1 MTKVS
6 VIIPVYNTE
15 KYLPESLDSV
25 LDQTLQDLE
34 VICINDASTDRSGE
48 ILDSYAARDSRVH
61 VIHLK
66 KNRRQGNGRNIGMEH
81 AKGQYLY
88 FLDSDDM
95 IEPYAMQELYDLSE
109 KEHLD
114 VVFFDSRNVFDSEE
128 MKKIYI
134 PAFSVRK
141 GVYEDKVYT
150 GQELFDAFI
159 RQNEWTC
166 YPQRT
171 FWSADFIRS
180 RKIRNPVDS
189 EHEDEYFAHAGIL
202 LAERARYIRKQYFIL
217 RIRPD
222 SVMTREPG
230 PRNFHGYLM
239 NYYYMN
245 RFAAEH
251 NIHTEASRANIS
263 RMYELAR
270 SYYDRLN
277 GRFDLR
283 GYCSRRKTDLVIYE
297 NFVSHLDTG
306 YRKNY
311 IDAETLERMSHFR
324 EVYIYGAGIVAKR
337 FAAALLE
344 NGNLVLGGFIV
355 SAREGNPEVLFGRP
369 VMAMEEAHPA
379 DGALVVIAVSAKLY
393 PEIREILEKTGWNW
407 MYYRKLD

>member
-15 KYLPESLDSV
+15 KYLPACLDSV
-25 LDQTLQDLE
+25 LDQTIKDLE
-34 VICINDASTDRSGE
+34 VICINDASTDGSGE
-48 ILDSYAARDSRVH
+48 ILDRYAAQDSRIH

-66 KNRRQGNGRNIGMEH
+66 KNRRQGNGRNIGIDH
-81 AKGQYLY
+81 AKGKYLY

-95 IEPYAMQELYDLSE
+95 IEPYALQELYDLSE
-109 KEHLD
+109 KDSLD
-114 VVFFDSRNVFDSEE
+114 AVFFDSRNEFESEE
-128 MKKIYI
+128 MKKIYT
-134 PAFSVRK
+134 PAFSLRR

-159 RQNEWTC
+159 LQNEWTC

-171 FWSADFIRS
+171 FWNTEFIRS
-180 RKIRNPVDS
+180 NKIRNPVDS

-202 LAERARYIRKQYFIL
+202 LAERVRYVRKQYFIL

-251 NIHTEASRANIS
+251 NIHTEASKANIS
-263 RMYELAR
+263 KMYELMR
-270 SYYDRLN
+270 TNYDRLN
-277 GRFDLR
+277 SRYDLR
-283 GYCSRRKTDLVIYE
+283 AYCSRRKTDLVVYE

-306 YRKNY
+306 YRKIY
-311 IDAETLERMSHFR
+311 IDSGILAQMEHCR

-337 FAAALLE
+337 FASALLE
-344 NGNLVLGGFIV
+344 NGNIVLGGFIV
-355 SAREGNPEVLFGRP
+355 SSKEGNPAVLFGRP
-369 VMAMEEAHPA
+369 VVEVNEAQPA
-379 DGALVVIAVSAKLY
+379 DGALVVAAVSLKLY
-393 PEIREILEKTGWNW
+393 PEIREMLEKTGWNW
-407 MYYRKLD
+407 TYYRKLD